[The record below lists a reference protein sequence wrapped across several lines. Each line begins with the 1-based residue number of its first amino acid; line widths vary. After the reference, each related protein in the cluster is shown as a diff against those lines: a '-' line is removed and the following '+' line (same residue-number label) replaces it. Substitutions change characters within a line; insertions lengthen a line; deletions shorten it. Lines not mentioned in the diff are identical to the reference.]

1 MLTKKQ
7 RTNKRLRRK
16 RRVRQKVFGESARPR
31 MTIYRSNRHM
41 YAQLINDLDGQT
53 VVAASTLE
61 LDSDDLDKTA
71 QAREVGRMVAERAQE
86 QGIEK
91 VVFDRNGYIYHGRVA
106 AVADGA
112 RDAGLDF

>member
-16 RRVRQKVFGESARPR
+16 RRVRKKVFGEPNRPR

-53 VVAASTLE
+53 VVSASSLE
-61 LDSDDLDKTA
+61 LDGDLDKTG
-71 QAREVGRMVAERAQE
+71 QAREVGRMIAERAKE

>member
-16 RRVRQKVFGESARPR
+16 RRVRQKVFGEPTRPR

-41 YAQLINDLDGQT
+41 YAQLINDLDGET

-61 LDSDDLDKTA
+61 LEEGDLDKTA
-71 QAREVGRMVAERAQE
+71 QAREVGRMVAERAKE
-86 QGIEK
+86 EGIEK